1 MANTKKILIIDDEL
15 DMAQMLRVILETRG
29 YICSIATN
37 GKEGLQR
44 IMDEKPGLVTLD
56 YMMPGMT
63 GAEMF
68 RLLRQIETYAQV
80 RDTPV
85 IMLTAK
91 SDNVEEQRELLTM
104 GLAAYLIK
112 PFSYSILLQKI
123 DEILKG
129 KK

>member
-1 MANTKKILIIDDEL
+1 MASKKILIIDDEL

-29 YICSIATN
+29 YLCSIATN
-37 GKEGLQR
+37 GRDGLQS
-44 IMDEKPGLVTLD
+44 IQNEHPALVTLD

-68 RLLRQIETYAQV
+68 RQLRTNETFTTV
-80 RDTPV
+80 SDTPV

-91 SDNVEEQRELLTM
+91 SDNEEEQKELLSL

-112 PFSYSILLQKI
+112 PFSYTILLQKI
-123 DEILKG
+123 DETLKNR
-129 KK
+129 K